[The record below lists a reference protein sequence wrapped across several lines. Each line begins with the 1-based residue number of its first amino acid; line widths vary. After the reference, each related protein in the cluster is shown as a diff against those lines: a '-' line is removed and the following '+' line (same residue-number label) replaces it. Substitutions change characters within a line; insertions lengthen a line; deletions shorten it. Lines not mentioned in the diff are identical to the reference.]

1 MAQVYID
8 AAASIKPKLA
18 CGGLIIKDGSL
29 NYEESVLLGE
39 MDNHE
44 AEWATLEFALKE
56 AQKLKLTSLIVYT
69 DSKIIV
75 DTFDKQYVK
84 NKVFKSY
91 YDRVV
96 LLTNALDMFII
107 THTPRKNN
115 RGADKL
121 AKDRLFKERKKLNL
135 Q

>member
-1 MAQVYID
+1 MAKVYID
-8 AAASIKPKLA
+8 AAASFEPKLA
-18 CGGLIIKDGSL
+18 CGGVIIKDGAG

-44 AEWATLEFALKE
+44 AEWATMEFALKAVSE
-56 AQKLKLTSLIVYT
+56 LNVKSAIVYT

-75 DTFDKQYVK
+75 DTFDKGYVK

-91 YDRVV
+91 YDRV
-96 LLTNALDMFII
+96 LPLTNALDMFII

-121 AKDRLFKERKKLNL
+121 AKDRLYKERKRLSSN
-135 Q
+135 

>member
-1 MAQVYID
+1 MAKVYID
-8 AAASIKPKLA
+8 AAASFEPKLA
-18 CGGLIIKDGSL
+18 CGGVIIKDGAG

-56 AQKLKLTSLIVYT
+56 AEKLKLTSLIVYT

-75 DTFDKQYVK
+75 DTFDKGHVK

-96 LLTNALDMFII
+96 SLTKALDMFII

-121 AKDRLFKERKKLNL
+121 AKDRLYKERKKLNL
-135 Q
+135 N

>member
-8 AAASIKPKLA
+8 AAASIKPKFA
-18 CGGLIIKDGSL
+18 CGGVIIKDDSL
-29 NYEESVLLGE
+29 NYEETVLLGE

-44 AEWATLEFALKE
+44 AEWATLEFALKKARKME
-56 AQKLKLTSLIVYT
+56 QTSLIVYT

-75 DTFDKQYVK
+75 DTFDKRHVK

-96 LLTNALDMFII
+96 SLTKALDMFII
-107 THTPRKNN
+107 TRTPRKNN

-121 AKDRLFKERKKLNL
+121 AKDRLYKERKKLNL
-135 Q
+135 N

>member
-1 MAQVYID
+1 MAQIYID
-8 AAASIKPKLA
+8 AAASLKPKLA
-18 CGGLIIKDGSL
+18 CGGLIIKDDLL
-29 NYEESVLLGE
+29 NSKESVLLGE

-44 AEWATLEFALKE
+44 AEWAMLEFALKQ
-56 AQKLKLTSLIVYT
+56 AVKLKLTSIIVYT

-75 DTFDKQYVK
+75 DTFDKGHVK

-91 YDRVV
+91 YDRV
-96 LLTNALDMFII
+96 LSLTKSLDMFII

-121 AKDRLFKERKKLNL
+121 AKDRLYKERKKLNL
-135 Q
+135 N

>member
-1 MAQVYID
+1 MAQIYID
-8 AAASIKPKLA
+8 AAASLKPKLA
-18 CGGLIIKDGSL
+18 CGGLIIKDDL
-29 NYEESVLLGE
+29 LTYEESVLLGE

-56 AQKLKLTSLIVYT
+56 AEKLKLTSLIVYT

-75 DTFDKQYVK
+75 DTFDKGHVK

-91 YDRVV
+91 FDRVV
-96 LLTNALDMFII
+96 SLTKTLDMFII

-121 AKDRLFKERKKLNL
+121 AKDRLYKERKKLNL
-135 Q
+135 N

>member
-8 AAASIKPKLA
+8 AAASIKPKFA
-18 CGGLIIKDGSL
+18 CGGVIIKDDSL
-29 NYEESVLLGE
+29 NYEETVLLGE

-44 AEWATLEFALKE
+44 AEWATLEFALIE
-56 AQKLKLTSLIVYT
+56 ARKLKLTSLIVYT

-75 DTFDKQYVK
+75 DTFDKRHVK

-96 LLTNALDMFII
+96 HLTKALDMFII

-121 AKDRLFKERKKLNL
+121 AKDRLYKERKKLNL
-135 Q
+135 N

>member
-75 DTFDKQYVK
+75 DTFDKQHVK

-96 LLTNALDMFII
+96 PLTKSLDMFII

-121 AKDRLFKERKKLNL
+121 AKDRLFKERKK
-135 Q
+135 